1 MAATAL
7 RPVLH
12 RTGPPTRASWR
23 LHADSERR
31 VVTKQA
37 RQLTWSWS
45 DRPEPFRYL
54 IRDRDQKF
62 TDTFGAPGLSRAL
75 PAGEI
80 PAQARGMSRPTW
92 NRALGSWRQ
101 RHGLSVGR

>member
-1 MAATAL
+1 MSST
-7 RPVLH
+7 
-12 RTGPPTRASWR
+12 RTTSVSGSCVASKKKRTVTPTPSAEW
-23 LHADSERR
+23 
-31 VVTKQA
+31 VTQQA
-37 RQLTWSWS
+37 RQLTWSLS

-62 TDTFGAPGLSRAL
+62 ADTFGAPGLSRAL